1 MKSIYYEEKSITEKL
16 KKENKIELSKI
27 IQGSLHLYFPQN
39 LWEREKKIL
48 FVMKIL
54 NFFLPS

>member
-16 KKENKIELSKI
+16 KKENKIELNKI
-27 IQGSLHLYFPQN
+27 IQSSLHLYFPQS
-39 LWEREKKIL
+39 LGKGKKI

>member
-27 IQGSLHLYFPQN
+27 IQSSLHLYFPQN
-39 LWEREKKIL
+39 LWEREKKYYL
-48 FVMKIL
+48 L
-54 NFFLPS
+54 